1 MQARRKEMAEMRRT
15 RNQDGN
21 SSIPRASIAW
31 MLTVAFFIIA
41 PLVSATTVTVTDVT
55 GTAQYRVGS
64 GGWQSIRVDD
74 RLSTDAEIVTSVQA
88 GVTIDAAGNEILI
101 GGLSRVRISE
111 LVQSAGEIRTRVEL
125 PYGRMSAE
133 VRSGANRG
141 NDFSVSTPI
150 ATAAVR
156 GTEFTFSGYE
166 LGVSHGDVE
175 LANQIGQTH
184 SVRAGQLSRA
194 YGVQGIQSVE
204 QTLRERTLLRE

>member
-1 MQARRKEMAEMRRT
+1 MNRNRT
-15 RNQDGN
+15 
-21 SSIPRASIAW
+21 SSIPHRSFLWTLAAV
-31 MLTVAFFIIA
+31 LFIIA

-55 GTAQYRVGS
+55 GSAQYRIGS
-64 GGWQSIRVDD
+64 GEWQTVQVDD
-74 RLSTDAEIVTSVQA
+74 QLSTDAEIVTSVRA
-88 GVTIDAAGNEILI
+88 GVTINAAGNEVVI

-125 PYGRMSAE
+125 PYGRMSAN

-204 QTLRERTLLRE
+204 QTLQERTLLRD